1 MSEIMTHSKK
11 MFDPVNPSAEQ
22 IDIGDIAHS
31 LSLLCRANGHFPHFY
46 SVAQHCLN
54 CMHEAAAR
62 GYSKRIQL
70 GCLLHD
76 ASEAYLSDVTRPVKA
91 LLPQYREVEKGLQDA
106 IFDKWI
112 SPALSQ
118 EELRHIFLI
127 DDEILWFEFSELM
140 DYALDDEEPMFA
152 AVADVACRPFEEIEA
167 AYVRAFYQFFEK

>member
-11 MFDPVNPSAEQ
+11 MVDPVHPVDAL
-22 IDIGDIAHS
+22 IDISDIAHS

-54 CMHEAAAR
+54 CMNEAAAR

-91 LLPQYREVEKGLQDA
+91 LLPQYIEVEKRLQDA

-112 SPALSQ
+112 VPMLT
-118 EELRHIFLI
+118 EEERRHVFLV
-127 DDEILWFEFSELM
+127 DDEILYVEFAELM
-140 DYALDDEEPMFA
+140 DYALDDEEPVMA
-152 AVADVACRPFEEIEA
+152 SVPDVACRDIQDIES
-167 AYVRAFYQFFEK
+167 AFLEAFNRF

>member
-1 MSEIMTHSKK
+1 MSEIMTYSKK
-11 MFDPVNPSAEQ
+11 MFDPVHPAVEL

-54 CMHEAAAR
+54 CMNEAAAR

-91 LLPQYREVEKGLQDA
+91 LLPQYLDVEKGVQDA

-112 SPALSQ
+112 SPALTD
-118 EELRHIFLI
+118 EERAQIFLI
-127 DDEILWFEFSELM
+127 DDEILYFEFSRLM
-140 DYALDDEEPMFA
+140 DYALDDEEPVFA
-152 AVADVACRPFEEIEA
+152 TLPDVACRACGEIETA
-167 AYVRAFYQFFEK
+167 FIRAFHGFFEK

>member
-1 MSEIMTHSKK
+1 MSEIMTCSKK
-11 MFDPVNPSAEQ
+11 MIDPVHPDAAL
-22 IDIGDIAHS
+22 IDVADIAHS

-76 ASEAYLSDVTRPVKA
+76 VSEAYLSDVTRPVKA
-91 LLPQYREVEKGLQDA
+91 LLPQYLDVEKGLQDA
-106 IFDKWI
+106 IFGKWI
-112 SPALSQ
+112 SPALTE

-127 DDEILWFEFSELM
+127 DDEILYFEFSELM
-140 DYALDDEEPMFA
+140 DYALDDEEPVLA
-152 AVADVACRPFEEIEA
+152 TVPDVACRDCKQVEA
-167 AYVRAFYQFFEK
+167 AFLEAFNRF